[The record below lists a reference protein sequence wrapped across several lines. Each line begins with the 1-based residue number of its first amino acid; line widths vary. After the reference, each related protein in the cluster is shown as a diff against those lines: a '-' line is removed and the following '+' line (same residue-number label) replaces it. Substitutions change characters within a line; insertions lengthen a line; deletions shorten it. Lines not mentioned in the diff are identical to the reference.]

1 MTSETQP
8 DPYGQA
14 WAEIESASRSLGQ
27 AGDLIKEA
35 HAILERFCSARDQGN
50 WDKAFAWRI
59 SELQQ
64 AQTLCEEVAAHL
76 NSRAAAGSEG

>member
-1 MTSETQP
+1 MRSETQP
-8 DPYGQA
+8 DPYGKA
-14 WAEIESASRSLGQ
+14 WAEIERASGALSQ

-35 HAILERFCSARDQGN
+35 HAILERFCSASDQGN

-64 AQTLCEEVAAHL
+64 AQNLCGEVAAHL